1 MNSTNHHEAP
11 DPGGQEASP
20 CYRSG
25 VAARLAGLPVE
36 TLRVWERR
44 YALSDTHRSEHGQRL
59 YSAAQVR
66 RLGLLK
72 QLVDQGHSI
81 GSLAVLAPEQLES
94 LAAGPAAGP
103 ASNAGPVRVAVVG
116 ESLRRR
122 IAAGGREAVALEVL
136 RSCDRIGQAPEVLGE
151 SGAEVLLVEISELDE
166 AAVPAILA
174 ARDAAGVGATV
185 VLYRF
190 CASATIRELRLQGCL
205 VARVPGE
212 LGELALLCRSATLGR
227 QQALAVPPAQVA
239 SSVAPKRYDDATL
252 AAYAAA
258 GNRLQCECPRHLA
271 DLLMM
276 VGSFERYSAQCA
288 SRNAED
294 AQLHADLERAAG
306 VARTVLEVAMGQLA
320 RAEGLDARIGA
331 GATGAPRN

>member
-1 MNSTNHHEAP
+1 MKSMENQESS
-11 DPGGQEASP
+11 GGSGQEASP

-59 YSAAQVR
+59 YSASQVR

-72 QLVDQGHSI
+72 QLVDQGHPI
-81 GSLAVLAPEQLES
+81 GSLATLPAEQLEG
-94 LAAGPAAGP
+94 LVAGPAASP
-103 ASNAGPVRVAVVG
+103 AASAGPVRVAVVG

-122 IAAGGREAVALEVL
+122 IAVGGREAVALEVL
-136 RSCDRIGQAPEVLGE
+136 RSCDRIGQAPEVLRD
-151 SGAEVLLVEISELDE
+151 SGADVLLVEISELDE
-166 AAVPAILA
+166 AAVPAIVA

-190 CASATIRELRLQGCL
+190 CASATIRELRMQGCL

-212 LGELALLCRSATLGR
+212 LGELALLCRSATLGKG
-227 QQALAVPPAQVA
+227 QAQAAPVSQGVPA
-239 SSVAPKRYDDATL
+239 VAPRRYDDTTL

-276 VGSFERYSAQCA
+276 VVSFERYSAQCA
-288 SRNAED
+288 SRNEAD

-306 VARTVLEVAMGQLA
+306 VARTVLEVAMEQLA
-320 RAEGLDARIGA
+320 RAEGLDARIAA
-331 GATGAPRN
+331 GAAGAPRN